1 MDTVATSVIRLR
13 HFRIWS
19 GGGCGGSE
27 EEEKLSSPATGCC
40 NRKRSNVG
48 GGGNSN
54 GKNGNTAITIAAPVT
69 AKGNANGDAGTMV
82 SEV

>member
-1 MDTVATSVIRLR
+1 MD
-13 HFRIWS
+13 
-19 GGGCGGSE
+19 
-27 EEEKLSSPATGCC
+27 SSDAAAAANCC

-54 GKNGNTAITIAAPVT
+54 GRTAITIAAPGNV
-69 AKGNANGDAGTMV
+69 KGNANGDAGTMV

>member
-1 MDTVATSVIRLR
+1 MD
-13 HFRIWS
+13 
-19 GGGCGGSE
+19 
-27 EEEKLSSPATGCC
+27 SSDAAAAANCC

-54 GKNGNTAITIAAPVT
+54 GRTAITIAAPGTV
-69 AKGNANGDAGTMV
+69 KGNANGDAGTMV